1 MKIAENDVKITSK
14 EILRNKGMLKK
25 LKIDSRHTLKCKNLA
40 TVQKYRR
47 SSVQIMRSNSDCYP
61 IAECL
66 QPAD

>member
-40 TVQKYRR
+40 TVQK
-47 SSVQIMRSNSDCYP
+47 
-61 IAECL
+61 
-66 QPAD
+66 